1 MKYHLPPVYEACRT
15 CKCWGNSIP
24 WLGEEEEERQRHGS
38 VTQKDSFVM
47 ITFAQKFLTWL
58 WQLQAEYS
66 SQRRDRFFLLCTLQS
81 EYHLTV
87 TFILEAIMTF
97 SQMPWR
103 LAADIQSSGDSPSSA
118 NLHGQPA
125 LQCSMVTIFTTNIS
139 QIRQLP

>member
-1 MKYHLPPVYEACRT
+1 MKYHLPPVYEAWRT

-24 WLGEEEEERQRHGS
+24 WLGEEEEERQRQGS

-47 ITFAQKFLTWL
+47 ITFTVSFLLDCGSYKQNILVKGGTG
-58 WQLQAEYS
+58 
-66 SQRRDRFFLLCTLQS
+66 FFLLCTLQS

-103 LAADIQSSGDSPSSA
+103 LAADIQSSGYSPSSA
-118 NLHGQPA
+118 NFHGQPA
-125 LQCSMVTIFTTNIS
+125 LQRSMVTIFITNIS
-139 QIRQLP
+139 QIRQSP